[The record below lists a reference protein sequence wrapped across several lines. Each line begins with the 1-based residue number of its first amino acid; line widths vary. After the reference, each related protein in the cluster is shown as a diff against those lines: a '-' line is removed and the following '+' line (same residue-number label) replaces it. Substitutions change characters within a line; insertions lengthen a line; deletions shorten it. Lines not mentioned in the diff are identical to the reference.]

1 MRQYPLLLKPAYY
14 SFRNRTR
21 RLEPGARLRTAAL
34 GLLGISVWGF
44 TFYAFV
50 KVLRYF
56 QGIEVIGPLL
66 AAKLL
71 SMIFLVFFGILII
84 SNIITALSTYYLADE
99 LDLLNQVPAD
109 PSALFFAR
117 FTESLLESSWM
128 VIFFGLPIFLAYGV
142 VHASPLF
149 YYLWFPLVLAF
160 FLLIPGTIGASVT
173 LLLVNLFPAR
183 RTREILLFLALLI
196 FIAVYLMFRLLRPE
210 RLVDPDAFQNALSY
224 FAAMKIP
231 AASYH
236 PYIWATNAIL
246 PALNGWPGGNGFL
259 SLALLVSTSLAF
271 VVLAEWLHQGMYR
284 RGFSRSQEAKR
295 SGYFRRTPLDYVLS
309 LLTLPFSPP
318 TRAIFAKEVKFFF
331 RDTTQWSQLFL
342 LAALVTVYLY
352 NFKAIPLA
360 RAGMPTFY
368 VQNLISFLNLAL
380 AGFVLAALSAR
391 FVFPMVSM
399 EGRAFWIIRS
409 SPLSAR
415 QVIWAK
421 FGVMIF
427 PLLILS
433 EILIIFS
440 NHLLQVSRFM
450 NYLSAITM
458 FFMTF
463 GIVGLAIGVGA
474 AYPRFDIENP
484 AKIAAGYGGVV
495 YMLISMTFIGVVV
508 ALEAR
513 PVYVYFMSYF
523 RGIPITAGDWIGLSV
538 FFVGAAVLN
547 VVAFIVPIRMGI
559 KSLEK
564 VPLP

>member
-1 MRQYPLLLKPAYY
+1 MRQYPILLKPAYY

-21 RLEPGARLRTAAL
+21 RVEPGTKLRTLAL
-34 GLLGISVWGF
+34 GLLAISVWAF

-56 QGIEVIGPLL
+56 QGIEFIGPLL
-66 AAKLL
+66 ATKLL

-99 LDLLNQVPAD
+99 LEILNQVPAE
-109 PSALFFAR
+109 PSALFFSR

-128 VIFFGLPIFLAYGV
+128 VLFFGFPIFLSYGV
-142 VHASPLF
+142 VNASPLI

-160 FLLIPGTIGASVT
+160 FLLIPGTIGVSVT

-196 FIAVYLMFRLLRPE
+196 FIAIYLMFRLLRPE
-210 RLVDPDAFQNALSY
+210 RLADPEAFQSIVSY
-224 FAAMKIP
+224 FAAFQIP
-231 AASYH
+231 TSSYH

-259 SLALLVSTSLAF
+259 SLALLMSTGLAF
-271 VVLAEWLHQGMYR
+271 VFLSNWLHQGMYR

-295 SGYFRRTPLDYVLS
+295 SGYFRRTPLDYVLV
-309 LLTLPFSPP
+309 LVTFPFSPP
-318 TRAIFAKEVKFFF
+318 TRAIFVKEVKFFF

-352 NFKAIPLA
+352 NFKAIPLS
-360 RAGMPTFY
+360 RAGMPTFF

-433 EILIIFS
+433 ETLIIFS

-463 GIVGLAIGVGA
+463 GIVGLALGVGSM
-474 AYPRFDIENP
+474 YPRFHLENP

-495 YMLISMTFIGVVV
+495 YMLISMAFIGVVV

-513 PVYVYFMSYF
+513 PVYFYFMSYF
-523 RGIPITAGDWIGLSV
+523 RGIPITTEEWIGFS
-538 FFVGAAVLN
+538 FYFVTAAALN
-547 VVAFIVPIRMGI
+547 VIAFLLPIRMGI

-564 VPLP
+564 IPLP

>member
-1 MRQYPLLLKPAYY
+1 MNQYLKLLSPSYY

-21 RLEPGARLRTAAL
+21 RVEPGARLRTAAL
-34 GLLGISVWGF
+34 GLLGISVWAF

-56 QGIEVIGPLL
+56 QGIEFIGPLL
-66 AAKLL
+66 ATKLL

-84 SNIITALSTYYLADE
+84 SNIITAVSTYYLADE
-99 LDLLNQVPAD
+99 LELLNHVPSD
-109 PSALFFAR
+109 PSALFFSR

-128 VIFFGLPIFLAYGV
+128 VLFFGFPIFLAYGV
-142 VHASPLF
+142 VNASPLI
-149 YYLWFPLVLAF
+149 YYLWFPLVLFF

-183 RTREILLFLALLI
+183 RTREIMLFLALLI
-196 FIAVYLMFRLLRPE
+196 FIGIYLMFRLLRPE
-210 RLVDPDAFQNALSY
+210 RLADPEAFQNMVSY
-224 FAAMKIP
+224 FAAFRIP
-231 AASYH
+231 TESYH
-236 PYIWATNAIL
+236 PYLWATNAVI

-259 SLALLVSTSLAF
+259 SLGLLIFTGLGF
-271 VVLAEWLHQGMYR
+271 LVLTEWLHQGLYR

-309 LLTLPFSPP
+309 VLTLPFSPP

-352 NFKAIPLA
+352 NFKAIPLS

-368 VQNLISFLNLAL
+368 VQNLLAFLNLAL

-433 EILIIFS
+433 EVLIISS

-463 GIVGLAIGVGA
+463 GIVGLALGVGA
-474 AYPRFDIENP
+474 AYPRFHLENP

-495 YMLISMTFIGVVV
+495 YMLISMAFIGVVV

-513 PVYVYFMSYF
+513 PVYFYFMSYF
-523 RGIPITAGDWIGLSV
+523 RGIPITTEEWIGFSG
-538 FFVGAAVLN
+538 FFVVAAALN
-547 VVAFIVPIRMGI
+547 VIAFILPIQLGI